1 MPEDKVLVGKAV
13 TLKVTVQNNYLSA
26 KKVSLVVAD
35 KGFEGDATDFEV
47 KPGKQT
53 LEVPVT
59 FQAAGLHDLRFSLT
73 AGDDNLS
80 QNNSFQSFLNIPV
93 FENVLVLE
101 NQPGESADLA
111 ALLGEDFRVTVLN
124 IHTDADRLP
133 TSAKELCAYEQV
145 VLVNIANS
153 DLTGK
158 DAPNGFDQALYDYVY
173 RMGGSLR
180 PSAGRTMSEPT
191 ASLPARLQP
200 FRSVRN
206 ALPADAPGSGDRLH
220 AAYCGHAG
228 HRLLRFHEQRTL

>member
-1 MPEDKVLVGKAV
+1 M
-13 TLKVTVQNNYLSA
+13 
-26 KKVSLVVAD
+26 
-35 KGFEGDATDFEV
+35 
-47 KPGKQT
+47 
-53 LEVPVT
+53 
-59 FQAAGLHDLRFSLT
+59 
-73 AGDDNLS
+73 
-80 QNNSFQSFLNIPV
+80 

-101 NQPGESADLA
+101 NQPGESADPA

-173 RMGGSLR
+173 RMGGSLPDR
-180 PSAGRTMSEPT
+180 RRAERCRSRRQAYPHAYNRSDLSGTLFQQM
-191 ASLPARLQP
+191 LPVQ
-200 FRSVRN
+200 
-206 ALPADAPGSGDRLH
+206 GDRLH